1 MEYDD
6 TNRGAMWRNETASPE
21 NKQPFMSGKLNVQ
34 GKEYDIAG
42 WRVEPKDGK
51 KARLDL
57 RIQPPKSQEVSAVAN
72 NSTSTTDDI
81 PF

>member
-1 MEYDD
+1 MEYD
-6 TNRGAMWRNETASPE
+6 TNNKGAMWRNETSTPE
-21 NKQPFMSGKLNVQ
+21 NKQPFMSGKLNVE
-34 GKEYDIAG
+34 GKEYDIVG

-57 RIQPPKSQEVSAVAN
+57 KIQPPKTHMVEPTAN
-72 NSTSTTDDI
+72 SNTTATDI